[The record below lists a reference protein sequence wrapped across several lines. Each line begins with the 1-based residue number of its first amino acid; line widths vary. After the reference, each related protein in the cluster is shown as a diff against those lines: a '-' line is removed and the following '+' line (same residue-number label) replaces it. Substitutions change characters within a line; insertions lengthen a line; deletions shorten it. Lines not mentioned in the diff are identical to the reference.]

1 MSLTDLA
8 LRLFLQIAVILG
20 ACYVVGALG
29 RRVGQ
34 TLVVAEMIAGI
45 LLGPSLLGWLAP
57 GVQQWL
63 FPQTAT
69 VTGSGGSV
77 TVSHPSMSILYA
89 ISQVGIALY
98 MFLVGLEFEGKLLRG
113 GGKKASSLA
122 GSSIAVPLILG
133 MALALWLYRVP
144 GLFGTGI
151 SLWVAML
158 FVGSTLAITAFP
170 VLARMLQE
178 FELTTT
184 RLGTLALVTASI
196 DDVSC
201 WCLLAIVLASF
212 NNSLVIALVAIG
224 GGSLYVVAMLTIGRK
239 LLGILAARVERQQDI
254 IRPALITVL
263 IVLMISSWFTL
274 WIGIY
279 QIFGAFVLGLAIPR
293 GRLVEEIRKQ
303 FEPLTTFVLLPT
315 FFAFSGLNTQ
325 IGLLNTPQRWLILA
339 IIFGVALIGKAG
351 SCTLAA
357 RVMGEPWREATAIG
371 TIMNTRGLNELIMLN
386 IGLEEHIITP
396 AFFTILVLMS
406 ITTTLIA
413 SPVFKWM
420 YGRVDPDWKQ
430 QFAIQRGSP
439 L

>member
-69 VTGSGGSV
+69 VTGSEGSV

-178 FELTTT
+178 FALTTT

-224 GGSLYVVAMLTIGRK
+224 GGSLYVIAMLTIGRK
-239 LLGILAARVERQQDI
+239 LLGILSARVERQQDI

-430 QFAIQRGSP
+430 QFAVQRGSP

>member
-69 VTGSGGSV
+69 VTGSEGSV

-178 FELTTT
+178 FALTTT

-224 GGSLYVVAMLTIGRK
+224 GGSLYVIAMLTIGRK
-239 LLGILAARVERQQDI
+239 LLGILSARVERQQDI

-325 IGLLNTPQRWLILA
+325 IGLLNTPERWLILA

-357 RVMGEPWREATAIG
+357 RIMGEPWREATAIG

-386 IGLEEHIITP
+386 VGLEEHIITP

-430 QFAIQRGSP
+430 QFAVQRGS
-439 L
+439 LL

>member
-1 MSLTDLA
+1 VSLTNLA

-20 ACYVVGALG
+20 TCYVVGAIG

-34 TLVVAEMIAGI
+34 PLVVAEMIAGI

-63 FPQTAT
+63 FPQTAI
-69 VTGSGGSV
+69 VTGSGGNV
-77 TVSHPSMSILYA
+77 TIPHPSMSILYA

-98 MFLVGLEFEGKLLRG
+98 MFLVGLGFEAKLLRG
-113 GGKKASSLA
+113 GGKKAAFLA
-122 GSSIAVPLILG
+122 GSSIIVPLILG
-133 MALALWLYRVP
+133 IMLTIWLYRVP
-144 GLFGTGI
+144 DLFGDGI
-151 SLWVAML
+151 SIWVAAL
-158 FVGSTLAITAFP
+158 FVGAALSITAFP

-178 FELTTT
+178 FALTTT
-184 RLGTLALVTASI
+184 RLGTLALITASI

-212 NNSLVIALVAIG
+212 NNSIAIALLAIG
-224 GGSLYVVAMLTIGRK
+224 GGLFYVTAMLTVGRK
-239 LLGILAARVERQQDI
+239 LFGIMVERTEKQQVA

-263 IVLMISSWFTL
+263 IVLMLSSWFTL
-274 WIGIY
+274 AIGIY

-303 FEPLTTFVLLPT
+303 FEPLTTFVLLPA
-315 FFAFSGLNTQ
+315 FFTFSGLNTQ
-325 IGLLNTPQRWLILA
+325 IGLLNTPTRWLIMAL
-339 IIFGVALIGKAG
+339 IFGVALLGKAG

-357 RVMGEPWREATAIG
+357 RITGEPWREAIAIG

-386 IGLEEHIITP
+386 IGLEERIITP
-396 AFFTILVLMS
+396 AFFTIMVLMS

-413 SPVFKWM
+413 SPVFKWI
-420 YGRVDPDWKQ
+420 YGRVDPDWKHE
-430 QFAIQRGSP
+430 FAIQKRES

>member
-45 LLGPSLLGWLAP
+45 LLGPSLLGLLLP

-63 FPQTAT
+63 FPQSAT

-77 TVSHPSMSILYA
+77 TVTHPSMSILYA

-113 GGKKASSLA
+113 GGKKAGFLA

-133 MALALWLYRVP
+133 MTLALWLYRIP
-144 GLFGTGI
+144 GLFGAGI
-151 SLWVAML
+151 SIWVAAL

-178 FELTTT
+178 FALTTT

-212 NNSLVIALVAIG
+212 NNSLTTALVAIG
-224 GGSLYVVAMLTIGRK
+224 GGSLYVIAMLTLGRK
-239 LLGILAARVERQQDI
+239 LLGILAGRVERQQDI

-293 GRLVEEIRKQ
+293 GRLVDEIRKQ
-303 FEPLTTFVLLPT
+303 FEPLTAFVLLPT

-325 IGLLNTPQRWLILA
+325 IGLLNTPARWLIMA
-339 IIFGVALIGKAG
+339 IVFSVALIGKAG

-357 RVMGEPWREATAIG
+357 RITGEPWREASAIG
-371 TIMNTRGLNELIMLN
+371 VIMNTRGLNELIMLN

-396 AFFTILVLMS
+396 AFFTIMVLMS
-406 ITTTLIA
+406 IMTTLIA

-420 YGRVDPDWKQ
+420 YGRVDPGWKQ

>member
-8 LRLFLQIAVILG
+8 LRLFLQIAVILA

-69 VTGSGGSV
+69 ITGSGGRV
-77 TVSHPSMSILYA
+77 TISHPSMSILYA
-89 ISQVGIALY
+89 ISQIGIALY

-144 GLFGTGI
+144 GLFGASI
-151 SLWVAML
+151 SVWVAML

-178 FELTTT
+178 FALTTT

-224 GGSLYVVAMLTIGRK
+224 GGSLYVVAMLTVGRR

-357 RVMGEPWREATAIG
+357 RIMGEPWREATAIG

-420 YGRVDPDWKQ
+420 YGRVDPEWKL